1 MSGDRTSVTSER
13 NPSSAGWTGRGEEL
27 SRHLR
32 SKPVEAIR
40 ALVAAVDAKDPH
52 TRAHSVTVSSYAA
65 AIAQRMNLPTATV
78 ESVRTAGLLHDLGK
92 IGVPDAILTK
102 NGALTEPEIA
112 IMRRHPGIAL
122 EILKG
127 VSAVRNE
134 LAAIFHHHERYDGTG
149 YPAKIAGEDIPIGAR
164 ILAVAD
170 AVETMQ
176 SARSYK
182 RPYDADRVRSELT
195 SNAGGQFDPKV
206 VDAALSWLDGPEG
219 AVQNQST
226 PSQPAKID

>member
-1 MSGDRTSVTSER
+1 MSGDRIPSNRKRNQTSV
-13 NPSSAGWTGRGEEL
+13 GWTGRGEAL

-32 SKPVEAIR
+32 SNPVEAIR

-65 AIAQRMNLPTATV
+65 AIARRMNLPVAAV
-78 ESVRTAGLLHDLGK
+78 ESARTAGLLHDLGK

-102 NGALTEPEIA
+102 DGPLTDSEFAL
-112 IMRRHPGIAL
+112 MRRHPGIAL

-164 ILAVAD
+164 IVAVAD

-182 RPYDADRVRSELT
+182 LPYNTNRVRTELQH
-195 SNAGGQFDPKV
+195 NAGSQFDPKV
-206 VDAALSWLDGPEG
+206 VDAALRWLDESSAGD
-219 AVQNQST
+219 QDRLT
-226 PSQPAKID
+226 PSRTV